1 MKTFLF
7 WQRWLFATS
16 LFIIA
21 FGVMMA
27 LMNGTALF
35 APFDQGIN
43 PVFWD
48 GQEPSAAAVAFQGW
62 VYGVWGATV
71 AGWGVFLACMAWYP
85 FKARQVWS
93 RNCFAGGLA
102 LWYVLDTGISLA
114 YGVYFNAFFN
124 TLLLVLAVLPL
135 GFSWHAFG
143 RGGE

>member
-1 MKTFLF
+1 MIGWIWYGAGGIWGMKRFFF
-7 WQRWLFATS
+7 WQRWLFTTS

-27 LMNGTALF
+27 LMNGMALF
-35 APFDQGIN
+35 APFNQGIN
-43 PVFWD
+43 PVFWG

-62 VYGVWGATV
+62 VYGVH
-71 AGWGVFLACMAWYP
+71 
-85 FKARQVWS
+85 
-93 RNCFAGGLA
+93 
-102 LWYVLDTGISLA
+102 
-114 YGVYFNAFFN
+114 FNALFN